1 MHLNIWL
8 LTVVIISKVKT
19 IHQTIFLN
27 TFFQFQTQ
35 QSASSDERSVLHEIE
50 NTSEDASE
58 GYALPR
64 KEGRVT
70 VGESSGFDETS
81 DEPDRDQPRAG
92 QENEHYTSKDTSCQE
107 GG

>member
-1 MHLNIWL
+1 VHVNIWL

-19 IHQTIFLN
+19 IHQTIVLN

-35 QSASSDERSVLHEIE
+35 QSSSSEERSVLLEIE
-50 NTSEDASE
+50 NTSEDD
-58 GYALPR
+58 ALPR

-70 VGESSGFDETS
+70 VGESSGFEETS

-92 QENEHYTSKDTSCQE
+92 QENEHSTSKDTSCQE